1 MKEPHDQIV
10 KSQYAPV
17 SWQLEF
23 FIAGGIIFS
32 LYQSTD
38 FFKHLFLLKFPI
50 SDFNYVQVLLFF
62 GTYVLTRVL
71 LIGFGVNLILRTV
84 WLAYSAVSYWYPDDV
99 NYDKLRLNFYQKKKH
114 QSGRSASYRLKILD
128 KWANVSFAITI
139 IFTFIVLSSF
149 VTIFLIEFILVN
161 VFGAYDLI
169 NHTLF
174 NYVIAIFT
182 LLLQLGVF
190 DFLIRKRHRRGFFF
204 KIGEW
209 LYKIYYY
216 VTGLFLFRREL
227 LVIRT
232 NSKRWLYLTCG
243 SLYLLLALFISINQ
257 IGEFYESG
265 TFNINVFDDR
275 LTYDR
280 SKNFVIDYRTYEDQ
294 LGEDDVFYNGG
305 IQSQY
310 ITQDY
315 LKVFVVHWRNYDWYL
330 RHVQDSIQ
338 YPVVYDPPREDSLR
352 MVYNDNRIAKDKI
365 ALNQLIALELDEEL
379 ITDLKWERYQ
389 HYKTK
394 EEGYI
399 TYIPIKNL
407 SSGRHTVNVFSRNRF
422 SGDVKRSFV
431 FGNSFIKE

>member
-1 MKEPHDQIV
+1 MKEQHDQIV

-23 FIAGGIIFS
+23 LIAGGIIFS
-32 LYQSTD
+32 LYTSTD
-38 FFKHLFLLKFPI
+38 YFKHLFLLKYPI
-50 SDFNYVQVLLFF
+50 SDFNYIQVLLFF

-84 WLAYSAVSYWYPDDV
+84 WLAYSAISYWYPDGV
-99 NYDKLRLNFYQKKKH
+99 NYDHLNINFYQKKKH
-114 QSGRSASYRLKILD
+114 QNGLTASDRLATLD
-128 KWANVSFAITI
+128 KWTNVSFAVTI
-139 IFTFIVLSSF
+139 VFTFIVFSSF
-149 VTIFLIEFILVN
+149 ITLMLIQFILAE

-169 NHTLF
+169 NNAVF
-174 NYVIAIFT
+174 NYFIAIFV

-190 DFLIRKRHRRGFFF
+190 DFLIRKRHRRGVFF

-209 LYKIYYY
+209 LYQVYYY
-216 VTGLFLFRREL
+216 ATGLFLFRREL

-232 NSKRWLYLTCG
+232 NGKRWLYLTFG
-243 SLYLLLALFISINQ
+243 SLYLLAGLFISINQ
-257 IGEFYESG
+257 IGEFYPAG

-275 LTYDR
+275 LTFSEDLNYI
-280 SKNFVIDYRTYEDQ
+280 IDYHTYEDQ
-294 LGEDDVFYNGG
+294 LGENEVFYNGG

-310 ITQDY
+310 VTDEY

-338 YPVVYDPPREDSLR
+338 YPVVYDPPRQDSLR
-352 MVYNDNRIAKDKI
+352 IAYNNNRIAKDQI

-399 TYIPIKNL
+399 TYIPITDL
-407 SSGRHTVNVFSRNRF
+407 ASGRHIISVFTRNRF
-422 SGDVKRSFV
+422 TGTVRKSRV
-431 FGNSFIKE
+431 FGTSFFKP